1 MRGRWAVKG
10 EDLLKLVGRYPK
22 EDDKSP
28 LEMQCET
35 NYYSGEEEDL
45 SWQPSKF
52 SADIQVD

>member
-1 MRGRWAVKG
+1 MWGRWAVKG
-10 EDLLKLVGRYPK
+10 DDLLKLVNWYPK

-45 SWQPSKF
+45 SR
-52 SADIQVD
+52 